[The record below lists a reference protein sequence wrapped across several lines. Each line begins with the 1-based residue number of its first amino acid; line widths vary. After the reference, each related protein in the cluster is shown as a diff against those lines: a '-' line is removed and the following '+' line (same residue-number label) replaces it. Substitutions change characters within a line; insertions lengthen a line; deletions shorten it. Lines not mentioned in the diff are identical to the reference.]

1 MKAIWSRIL
10 AGCLCLL
17 LAGCAQDP
25 VSAPENVHSGSQ
37 QESRQESQQSAEDS
51 SETSG
56 PDYELLDPVASHPDS
71 EIQLPR
77 SSYVQYP
84 VASEET
90 LSYWLS
96 LPGLVQS
103 GSGSVQ
109 ETAWAA
115 GWQEATGI
123 GIRFLSPAFGNETE
137 EFRTMAASGSW
148 SDIVQWDWRSS
159 YPGGFA
165 MARKDGVF
173 TGLDDYIAPDGAA
186 ADLWQFLQD
195 NPRIRQQVLDDVG
208 QYYCFPYIRG
218 SKYLGGMSGPI
229 LRGDLV
235 QEAGF
240 AVMPE
245 TIEDWERLLWNL
257 KSMGV
262 EYPVTAQNLKQLEAL
277 FLPAYSTR
285 AGMCL
290 DQDGKVRC
298 GYETKNYRMF
308 LVQMQKWRQEGL
320 LDPFLFTNEKRA
332 VTQNMLRGY
341 SAVTYG
347 SVGETLETYLG
358 AVRDAPDGT
367 YPAGIRFI
375 TANFPVMEKGQSPHY
390 AQAALEYDGSAA
402 CIISSQCKTPELAA
416 RFLNYAYSKEGH
428 YRMNYGKEGESWEW
442 TQEGPA
448 YTALV
453 TDYETSGWVSLASAI
468 AHYGMAN
475 LSGPFVQDGGYVFQ
489 YYDAPEQQKALHNWN
504 DYQDSQRTLIPPIL
518 LTETEQKVYEQ
529 SMRQIEEYVSDQ
541 CISWFRG
548 EGSPEEEWQ
557 QYLQGLED
565 RGLSVCKEIIAAAV
579 ESYEH
584 RPR

>member
-10 AGCLCLL
+10 TGCLCLL

-25 VSAPENVHSGSQ
+25 VSAPENFHSGSQ

-90 LSYWLS
+90 LSYWVS
-96 LPGLVQS
+96 LPGLVLS

-245 TIEDWERLLWNL
+245 TIEDWERLLRNL
-257 KSMGV
+257 KSMG
-262 EYPVTAQNLKQLEAL
+262 
-277 FLPAYSTR
+277 
-285 AGMCL
+285 
-290 DQDGKVRC
+290 
-298 GYETKNYRMF
+298 
-308 LVQMQKWRQEGL
+308 
-320 LDPFLFTNEKRA
+320 
-332 VTQNMLRGY
+332 
-341 SAVTYG
+341 
-347 SVGETLETYLG
+347 
-358 AVRDAPDGT
+358 
-367 YPAGIRFI
+367 
-375 TANFPVMEKGQSPHY
+375 
-390 AQAALEYDGSAA
+390 
-402 CIISSQCKTPELAA
+402 
-416 RFLNYAYSKEGH
+416 
-428 YRMNYGKEGESWEW
+428 
-442 TQEGPA
+442 
-448 YTALV
+448 
-453 TDYETSGWVSLASAI
+453 
-468 AHYGMAN
+468 
-475 LSGPFVQDGGYVFQ
+475 
-489 YYDAPEQQKALHNWN
+489 
-504 DYQDSQRTLIPPIL
+504 
-518 LTETEQKVYEQ
+518 
-529 SMRQIEEYVSDQ
+529 
-541 CISWFRG
+541 
-548 EGSPEEEWQ
+548 
-557 QYLQGLED
+557 
-565 RGLSVCKEIIAAAV
+565 
-579 ESYEH
+579 
-584 RPR
+584 